1 MSKKIRMGRLFN
13 YNSDKTFLLP
23 IDHGIT
29 LGPIKGIN
37 SYCDTVKLAA
47 SGGVGQ
53 SHDCRYYFRY
63 VIC

>member
-37 SYCDTVKLAA
+37 SY
-47 SGGVGQ
+47 
-53 SHDCRYYFRY
+53 
-63 VIC
+63 